1 VITWKAAFIVTDIIC
16 GAVITISLIHGFV
29 LGSALGS
36 ALLGVSLG
44 VAARTAQGKARK

>member
-1 VITWKAAFIVTDIIC
+1 MTWKAAFIITDIIC
-16 GAVITISLIHGFV
+16 GAVITISLLRGFV

-44 VAARTAQGKARK
+44 VAARIAEKKARR